1 MGTLFTYHNI
11 STLRG
16 ERERFPV
23 ISGKDWDILGCVCV
37 CAGVISL
44 FLTIR
49 HTKFLSQKLEN
60 NIHAQSNAEFR
71 NKNLLTIPQERRQK
85 PPSKHKTTV
94 ICISSLSLFVV

>member
-37 CAGVISL
+37 CGGD
-44 FLTIR
+44 FLVFNNKAYKVSI
-49 HTKFLSQKLEN
+49 TKVGE
-60 NIHAQSNAEFR
+60 
-71 NKNLLTIPQERRQK
+71 
-85 PPSKHKTTV
+85 
-94 ICISSLSLFVV
+94 